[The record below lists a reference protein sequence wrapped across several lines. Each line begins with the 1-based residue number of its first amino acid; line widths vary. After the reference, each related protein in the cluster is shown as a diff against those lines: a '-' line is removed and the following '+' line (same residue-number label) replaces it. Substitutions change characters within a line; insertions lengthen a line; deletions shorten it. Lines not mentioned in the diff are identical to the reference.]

1 MKTIV
6 VLGAHGGGTSLVA
19 GLLRALGV
27 QTHPNMKGR
36 IKNYHTYED
45 ADFMRLNIRILKA
58 AGGDW
63 KKPPPQQ
70 RINGKAALFAP
81 QIKKLVA
88 KKKAAL
94 WGWKDPRNSLTA
106 PLYHPH
112 LPNPRYILVTRPAG
126 DAGRSVASRGPALA
140 DRERYTKLARTY
152 YARAEAFL
160 KAVDVPVLRVS
171 YHELLNHRK
180 RTVAKIAK
188 FVGVKPDMKKA
199 LGVYR

>member
-19 GLLRALGV
+19 GILHALGV
-27 QTHPNMKGR
+27 RMHPNMAGR

-45 ADFMRLNIRILKA
+45 ADFMRLNIQILKA

-63 KKPPPQQ
+63 KKPPPQR
-70 RINGKAALFAP
+70 RIDEKAALFVP
-81 QIKKLVA
+81 RIKTLVG

-112 LPNPRYILVTRPAG
+112 LPNPHYILVTRPAG
-126 DAGRSVASRGPALA
+126 GAGRSVASRGPALA
-140 DRERYTKLARTY
+140 NRERYTKLAKTY
-152 YARAEAFL
+152 YARAGTFL
-160 KAVDVPVLRVS
+160 KKVDAPVLRVS
-171 YHELLNHRK
+171 YHELLNDRK
-180 RTVAKIAK
+180 RTVTRIAR
-188 FVGVKPDMKKA
+188 FVGSKADVKKA
-199 LGVYR
+199 LGVYK